1 MTKAIT
7 GSDKATLGAALR
19 LLDIDLHPALRS
31 AFSSLYGYTSDTG
44 GIRHA

>member
-7 GSDKATLGAALR
+7 GSDKATLGAALKI
-19 LLDIDLHPALRS
+19 LETELYPALTK
-31 AFSSLYGYTSDTG
+31 AFSSLYGHTSDTG